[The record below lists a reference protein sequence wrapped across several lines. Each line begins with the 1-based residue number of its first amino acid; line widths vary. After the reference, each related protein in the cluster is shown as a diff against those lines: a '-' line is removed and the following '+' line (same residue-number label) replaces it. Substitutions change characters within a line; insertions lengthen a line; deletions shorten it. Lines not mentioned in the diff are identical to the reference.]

1 MQTDADANYYYG
13 EEFKNSP
20 PTVSIVTGVMG
31 PQAAVNRRNGQPDM
45 SQVYGEKNWQT
56 WAQDLNDQEDAAT
69 AKAQARPPYRS
80 WVQTDADANYYN
92 GEEFKNSPPTVA
104 IVTGVMGPQAAV
116 NRRNG
121 QPDMSQVY
129 GEKNWQAWA

>member
-1 MQTDADANYYYG
+1 
-13 EEFKNSP
+13 
-20 PTVSIVTGVMG
+20 
-31 PQAAVNRRNGQPDM
+31 
-45 SQVYGEKNWQT
+45 
-56 WAQDLNDQEDAAT
+56 
-69 AKAQARPPYRS
+69 
-80 WVQTDADANYYN
+80 VQTDADANYYN